1 MPQNAGK
8 EGIDKYFKMQEE
20 NRNKSVWDEQN
31 FRNISFELNPIFSQG
46 IIPPKFPSPFIKY
59 KIIPYLDEKKVL
71 DVTST
76 NDWIN
81 GYKKNDLIIYDYH
94 GGPNQLFYIK

>member
-1 MPQNAGK
+1 M
-8 EGIDKYFKMQEE
+8 
-20 NRNKSVWDEQN
+20 
-31 FRNISFELNPIFSQG
+31 
-46 IIPPKFPSPFIKY
+46 
-59 KIIPYLDEKKVL
+59 DEKKVL

-94 GGPNQLFYIK
+94 GGPNQLFYIKEAYPEVYYLMNLARGYVIRLPNPDAKSDAPTYANPRS